1 MTEQTTTTDT
11 TTLYCAN
18 HPQVETAL
26 RCSRCEKPIC
36 SRCAVLTPTG
46 YRCRECVRGQQKIF
60 DTAQWYDFPLA
71 ILVAGGLAY
80 IGSRIVPALGFFTIF
95 LAPVAGVIIAE
106 AVRFVIRRRRS
117 KLLFQLTTG
126 AVLLACLP
134 TLLLLGLST
143 LASLSQGGGFGLAW
157 RLIWQVIYTFIVAS
171 TVYYRISGIQMRR

>member
-46 YRCRECVRGQQKIF
+46 YRCRDCVRGQQKIF
-60 DTAQWYDFPLA
+60 DTAQWFDYPLA
-71 ILVAGGLAY
+71 IILAAVLAF
-80 IGSRIVPALGFFTIF
+80 IGSRVVPSLGFFTIF
-95 LAPVAGVIIAE
+95 LSPVAGVIIAE
-106 AVRFVIRRRRS
+106 AVRFIIRRRRS
-117 KLLFQLTTG
+117 KLLFQLTAA
-126 AVLLACLP
+126 AVVLGCLP
-134 TLLLLGLST
+134 VLLLLGLST

-157 RLIWQVIYTFIVAS
+157 RLILQVIYSFIVTS